1 MELSLEM
8 SKDNHTIEN
17 VFVIVQ
23 RKPYEKISKNHPYMS
38 SLKKFVTE
46 IENFEIFFGI
56 NVFF

>member
-1 MELSLEM
+1 M